1 MKEIKAIIH
10 IETYTVAAYRAIRPS
25 VVAYSNI
32 GYYGVSGLLISATIN
47 PNDYGLLVDII
58 NHAAAAEHIPRE
70 EYSIVLMQMVKV

>member
-10 IETYTVAAYRAIRPS
+10 IETYTVAAYRAIRPA

-32 GYYGVSGLLISATIN
+32 GYYGVSGLHISATIN
-47 PNDYGLLVDII
+47 PDDYGLLVDII
-58 NHAAAAEHIPRE
+58 NQAAAAEHIPRD